1 MSSLKFSLHQIVK
14 RCLTSLWIISTSSDL
29 NLVFQVHSA
38 AVISK
43 PHVYFQDMHSI
54 DTFIGNCKTN
64 NYFASQ
70 TLNFKFYFLH
80 NSPANFESYAKN
92 HYAKLCKKWVRS
104 PPYLGPNSGY
114 KIYKDNLISRDILQL
129 ICTG

>member
-1 MSSLKFSLHQIVK
+1 MVIGVENGCQVYDISLHQIVK

-29 NLVFQVHSA
+29 NIVFQVHSA

-43 PHVYFQDMHSI
+43 PYVHTSYSQDMYNI

-64 NYFASQ
+64 NYYASQ
-70 TLNFKFYFLH
+70 TLNFKFHFLH

-92 HYAKLCKKWVRS
+92 HYAKLCKKWVTS
-104 PPYLGPNSGY
+104 PPV
-114 KIYKDNLISRDILQL
+114 
-129 ICTG
+129 